1 MHSRSIAAAAI
12 LTFTM
17 CGVANASPAKC
28 SSMYKEL
35 VSLQERAVAIQ
46 TSQAEQEEIFRIHDD
61 ARANARGEL
70 QNLSMN
76 ISSDF
81 SREEL
86 EGMIAEH
93 HEKAEAAKSTLNA
106 LNAEALEVSPAYKQ
120 KAESFNTECT
130 S

>member
-1 MHSRSIAAAAI
+1 
-12 LTFTM
+12 
-17 CGVANASPAKC
+17 
-28 SSMYKEL
+28 MYKEL